1 MKYDTF
7 IANIRKL
14 MKQNELSLIK
24 FAEKIGFTQPSV
36 SKWLCGKIKPS
47 VDAVMAICN
56 EFDVSADWLLFGKE
70 V

>member
-1 MKYDTF
+1 MYDNF
-7 IANIRKL
+7 INNVRKI
-14 MKQNELSLIK
+14 MNNNSLSLIA

-36 SKWLCGKIKPS
+36 SKWLSGSIKPS
-47 VDAVMAICN
+47 VDAVMSICN